1 MELVVQGFSKEYVIE
16 VGEDDTTATMRQKMA
31 SAEGL
36 CEDSFHMGFGGKE
49 EGEDIREL
57 SAGEKVVLTKTPK
70 FEAVTALHAL
80 GETDITAETLE
91 QVRDPGVASLLLQA
105 EVVTAIPDYFFD
117 CSSVT
122 RIVSSCVSDVDDSC
136 GTTLHIPALTCVTAI
151 GRGFLSDCERLS
163 TVDLSGLQ
171 AVTTIRDCFLYNCKT
186 LSKVDLTGL
195 QALTTIGEY
204 FLSECARLS
213 TVDLS
218 GLQALTT
225 IGDYCLLSCPTLSKV
240 DLTGL
245 QALTTI
251 GNACLCHCAT
261 LSEVDLSGLQ
271 AVTTIGNRF
280 LSECAML
287 STVDLSGLQ
296 AVTTIG
302 NSFLHQCKM
311 LSKVDLTGLQAVT
324 TTGDHFLSSCP
335 ALQTVHGKD
344 KCSNV
349 VRRRVA
355 HRGKR

>member
-1 MELVVQGFSKEYVIE
+1 MELVVQGFSKEYVVE
-16 VGEDDTTATMRQKMA
+16 MGEDDTTATMRQKMA

-91 QVRDPGVASLLLQA
+91 QVQEQVRDPGVASLLLQA
-105 EVVTAIPDYFFD
+105 EVVTAIPDDFFAY
-117 CSSVT
+117 SAVT
-122 RIVSSCVSDVDDSC
+122 RIVCSCVSDVDDSC

-151 GRGFLSDCERLS
+151 GHRFLSECEGLS
-163 TVDLSGLQ
+163 SVDLSGLQ
-171 AVTTIRDCFLYNCKT
+171 AVTTIGECFLRHCGT
-186 LSKVDLTGL
+186 LS
-195 QALTTIGEY
+195 E
-204 FLSECARLS
+204 
-213 TVDLS
+213 VDLS

-225 IGDYCLLSCPTLSKV
+225 IGDRFLYDCKTLSKV
-240 DLTGL
+240 DFTGL

-251 GNACLCHCAT
+251 GDFCLSDCPT

-271 AVTTIGNRF
+271 AVTTIGNCFLYDCKTLSKVDFAGLKALTTIGGSF
-280 LSECAML
+280 LSDCPTL
-287 STVDLSGLQ
+287 SEVDLSGLQ
-296 AVTTIG
+296 AVTTI
-302 NSFLHQCKM
+302 
-311 LSKVDLTGLQAVT
+311 
-324 TTGDHFLSSCP
+324 GDHFLSSCP

-349 VRRRVA
+349 VRSRVDDVEL
-355 HRGKR
+355 